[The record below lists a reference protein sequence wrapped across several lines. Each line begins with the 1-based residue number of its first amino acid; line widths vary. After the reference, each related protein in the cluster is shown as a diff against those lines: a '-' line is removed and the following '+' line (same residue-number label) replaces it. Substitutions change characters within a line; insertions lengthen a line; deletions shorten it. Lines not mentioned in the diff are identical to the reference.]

1 MVNSLKAPHD
11 LMIANK
17 FFLPS
22 HLLEEPLLDDQIPDE
37 KDILNKL

>member
-1 MVNSLKAPHD
+1 
-11 LMIANK
+11 MIANK